1 MTDMKISIARTIM
14 TCTATSLLGMALGGL
29 FGYAAGTIAPQLF
42 ELQVSPNGKIDP
54 VATAAII
61 GAAGGV
67 FCGGALGAFAI
78 LMQAFVEMKNK

>member
-1 MTDMKISIARTIM
+1 MKISIARTIM
-14 TCTATSLLGMALGGL
+14 TVTATSLLGMTLGGL

-42 ELQVSPNGKIDP
+42 EFPLTPKDKIDP
-54 VATAAII
+54 VGAAAIF